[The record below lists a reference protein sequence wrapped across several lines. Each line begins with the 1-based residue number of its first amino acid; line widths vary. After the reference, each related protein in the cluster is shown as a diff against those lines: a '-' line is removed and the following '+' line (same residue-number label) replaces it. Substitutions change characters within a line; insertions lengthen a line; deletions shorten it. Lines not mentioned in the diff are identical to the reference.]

1 MPAPTINLDD
11 SLKATM
17 DEYGVSA
24 ADLGLQAE
32 SDEEAEQ
39 ALLRHFLFTEPKRQ
53 ALTGERNGL
62 PLDRVQKQLQAL
74 LRMLSGHNFR
84 VAYSDPPCTDNVNV
98 YLPKAAPAP
107 EEPVTDLL
115 LYRVMGL
122 IQVGFIQSKLLRE
135 RSILAEL
142 HKDWLLR
149 SAFHLLA
156 ARWVLRRWSDEF
168 PGLKA
173 DIARVPYLDKAGSMR
188 VNVMEVP
195 RDGMPDAFL
204 PLYDGLVVCMNWK
217 TPGPAGDPA
226 RESVR
231 RVDALG
237 PKDAAW
243 RDGTVAAALFLAEAQ
258 KLREHFRR
266 LRLGPPPLPWYL
278 GIIRPEW
285 ILADLGRNI
294 AYENDWKKGQLPLR
308 QLLAAMAKNGAT
320 AAPGSVNPGGFA
332 RPRFGLRDRLK
343 AAFSGP
349 DQSKAPAY
357 GALRDEHQDKQKEA
371 PEQKWAPGTSADQV
385 LAEGELLKPDE
396 SGREYDEW
404 DYKAGSYRFTAV
416 KVIEAEGNSGSKE
429 SYDRIVQA
437 NQKQIK
443 EIRRRFEAL
452 RVEERWLHGQP
463 DGSEIDLNRAIA
475 AVCDIA
481 AGQQPDDRIFKR
493 FQRQKQQ
500 VCILTLV
507 DVSGSTQGNI
517 LALEQEAMVLFAEG
531 LRTLNFPHAFY
542 SFGNTHPQEFTIG
555 RIKGFDE
562 VYNESVYKRLAN
574 LRANGAT
581 RLGAYI
587 RHAGYILSSR
597 PQARRI
603 LMIVSDGKPED
614 RGDYRGTYGIK
625 DAAMAVQE
633 VARSGVHVH
642 CISLDSREDA
652 GTYLQEIFGR
662 GKYLQLDNVDAL
674 PKRLPEV
681 FRSLVK

>member
-1 MPAPTINLDD
+1 MPAPTINLED

-17 DEYGVSA
+17 EEYGVSA
-24 ADLGLQAE
+24 ADLGLEAE
-32 SDEEAEQ
+32 SDEDAER
-39 ALLRHFLFTEPKRQ
+39 ALLSHFLFTPPQRQ
-53 ALTGERNGL
+53 SLTGERNGL
-62 PLDRVQKQLQAL
+62 PLDRVQRQLQAL
-74 LRMLSGHNFR
+74 LRMLSGQSFR

-107 EEPVTDLL
+107 EQPETDLL

-122 IQVGFIQSKLLRE
+122 VQVGFIQSGLLRE
-135 RSILAEL
+135 RALLSEL
-142 HKDWLLR
+142 HRDWVLR

-156 ARWVLRRWSDEF
+156 ARWVLRRWADEY
-168 PGLKA
+168 PGLKS
-173 DIARVPYLDKAGSMR
+173 DIDRVPYLDKAGQMR
-188 VNVMEVP
+188 VNVMAVP
-195 RDGMPDAFL
+195 REGMPAAFL
-204 PLYDGLVVCMNWK
+204 PLYEGLVVCLNWK
-217 TPGPAGDPA
+217 PAGPEGDPA

-231 RVDALG
+231 KVDAL
-237 PKDAAW
+237 AASPRG
-243 RDGTVAAALFLAEAQ
+243 RDGTLAAALFLAEAQ

-308 QLLAAMAKNGAT
+308 QLLSAMARKGV
-320 AAPGSVNPGGFA
+320 APTVSEVKPA
-332 RPRFGLRDRLK
+332 MPRLGLRDRLK
-343 AAFSGP
+343 AALNGP

-357 GALRDEHQDKQKEA
+357 GALRDEHQERQAQAADA
-371 PEQKWAPGTSADQV
+371 RWAPGTSADQT
-385 LAEGELLKPDE
+385 LAEGEALKPDE
-396 SGREYDEW
+396 TGREYDEW
-404 DYKAGSYRFTAV
+404 DYKAATYRFAAV
-416 KVIEAEGNSGSKE
+416 KVIEAEANAGSKDA
-429 SYDRIVQA
+429 YDRIVTA
-437 NQKQIK
+437 NRAQIG

-452 RVEERWLHGQP
+452 RVDERWLHGQP
-463 DGSEIDLNRAIA
+463 DGSEVDLNRAVA
-475 AVCDIA
+475 ALCDLR
-481 AGQQPDDRIFKR
+481 AGQQPDGRIYKR

-500 VCILTLV
+500 VCILTMV

-542 SFGNTHPQEFTIG
+542 TFGNTHPQECGFG
-555 RIKGFDE
+555 RVKGFDE
-562 VYNESVYKRLAN
+562 PYTDPVYKRLAN

-587 RHAGYILSSR
+587 RHAGWLLAQR

-614 RGDYRGTYGIK
+614 RGDYRGTYGVK

-633 VARSGVHVH
+633 VQRAGVHTH
-642 CISLDSREDA
+642 CVSLDTREDA
-652 GTYLQEIFGR
+652 GAYLQEIFGR
-662 GKYLQLDNVDAL
+662 GRYLQLDNVDAL

-681 FRSLVK
+681 FRGLVK

>member
-1 MPAPTINLDD
+1 MPAPTIKIED

-24 ADLGLQAE
+24 ADLGM
-32 SDEEAEQ
+32 EAETDDEAER
-39 ALLRHFLFTEPKRQ
+39 ALLSHFLFTEPKRQ
-53 ALTGERNGL
+53 SLTGERNGL
-62 PLDRVQKQLQAL
+62 PLDRVQRQLQAL
-74 LRMLSGHNFR
+74 LRMLSGQSFR
-84 VAYSDPPCTDNVNV
+84 IAYSDPPCTDNVNV

-107 EEPVTDLL
+107 EEPANDLL

-122 IQVGFIQSKLLRE
+122 IQVGFIRSKLLRE

-142 HKDWLLR
+142 HRDWVLR

-156 ARWVLRRWSDEF
+156 ARWVLRRWGDEF
-168 PGLKA
+168 QGIKA

-204 PLYDGLVVCMNWK
+204 PLYEGLVVCLNWK
-217 TPGPAGDPA
+217 TAGPNGDPA

-231 RVDALG
+231 RVDALK
-237 PKDAAW
+237 PTDPAY
-243 RDGTVAAALFLAEAQ
+243 RDGNMAAALFLAEAQ

-278 GIIRPEW
+278 GVIRPEW

-294 AYENDWKKGQLPLR
+294 AYENEWKKGQVPLR
-308 QLLAAMAKNGAT
+308 QLLSAMAKKGVSTASGEAT
-320 AAPGSVNPGGFA
+320 GGGFGL
-332 RPRFGLRDRLK
+332 PRLGLRDRLK
-343 AAFSGP
+343 AALTGP
-349 DQSKAPAY
+349 SQSNAPAY
-357 GALRDEHQDKQKEA
+357 GALRDEHQEKAKEL
-371 PEQKWAPGTSADQV
+371 PDQKWAPGTSAGQA
-385 LAEGELLKPDE
+385 LAEGEVLKPDE
-396 SGREYDEW
+396 TGREYDEW
-404 DYKAGSYRFTAV
+404 DYKAGTYRFTAV
-416 KVIEAEGNSGSKE
+416 KVIEVEGNAGSKE
-429 SYDRIVQA
+429 SYERIVQA

-452 RVEERWLHGQP
+452 RVEERWLHGQR

-475 AVCDIA
+475 AVVDIR

-555 RIKGFDE
+555 RIKGFE
-562 VYNESVYKRLAN
+562 EPYNESVYKRLAN

-587 RHAGYILSSR
+587 RHAGYILSTR

-633 VARSGVHVH
+633 VSKAGVHTH

-652 GTYLQEIFGR
+652 GHYLQEIFGR
-662 GKYLQLDNVDAL
+662 GKYLQLDDVDSL

-681 FRSLVK
+681 FRGLVR